1 MPHEAFLEVLVS
13 QKSLLGRSVY
23 LSALTLVWLGELA
36 ILPLFLQPELKT
48 AAAAEPTAFVVS
60 GPVSMGELLARFRSE
75 RANGTPLHPDAA
87 TFLPEQGVWMLR
99 DSKHYVSIT
108 YDATNGSVRNRDF
121 DTKSMLAEQAGL
133 VWLSPKVGAALKFSF
148 YPLFMLLCVTGLH
161 LWLGRKR

>member
-1 MPHEAFLEVLVS
+1 MKHSLRFWS
-13 QKSLLGRSVY
+13 RKSHCWAGLY

-87 TFLPEQGVWMLR
+87 TFLPEQGVWVLR